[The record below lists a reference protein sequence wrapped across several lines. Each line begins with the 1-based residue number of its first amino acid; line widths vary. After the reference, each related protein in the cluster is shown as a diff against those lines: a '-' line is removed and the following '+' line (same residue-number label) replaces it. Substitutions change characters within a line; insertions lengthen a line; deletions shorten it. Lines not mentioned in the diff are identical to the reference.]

1 MKGKF
6 LFYRSSDRACRVVD
20 LLSISG
26 IIFHSLRGILCEFCI
41 FWIKNRLY
49 IYISIDIDESSIS
62 VAR

>member
-26 IIFHSLRGILCEFCI
+26 IIFHSLRGILCEFYI

-49 IYISIDIDESSIS
+49 IYISIDIDESSVS